1 MPTKNP
7 LVYFGADVAAGDVV
21 RFGESTREY
30 VEPAAAVAH
39 ESHAAQ
45 VRADEG
51 GIAQRSATQLV
62 GSGPSRL
69 NGN

>member
-1 MPTKNP
+1 
-7 LVYFGADVAAGDVV
+7 V

-30 VEPAAAVAH
+30 VEPAAAVAL

-51 GIAQRSATQLV
+51 GIAQARLDSSAAAHV
-62 GSGPSRL
+62 A
-69 NGN
+69 

>member
-1 MPTKNP
+1 
-7 LVYFGADVAAGDVV
+7 V

-51 GIAQRSATQLV
+51 GIARLDSSAAARV
-62 GSGPSRL
+62 A
-69 NGN
+69 